1 MATTAIAP
9 SDIYP
14 VLRRFLAEA
23 GLQRTLKA
31 FDKETLVD
39 DESEQPKMTK
49 AKKALA
55 KLLAD
60 LELTEACQNWLESRT
75 SCLATVTPTVV
86 EQEVVATDGHAVQQE
101 ESKSEKRKA
110 KKRAAAEAEAK
121 AAETASAGPVAEE
134 EEEEGEEP
142 RAPKR
147 KREEQPTANGREKEG
162 KTKNRAAENTSGVPF
177 SRVDAEKWTA
187 TVKDTRL
194 LDNTHKALGGDN
206 WGDKASEDL
215 LKVKGKGFRKE
226 MAKKKRASWRGGG
239 EIDQRVLSVKFDD
252 SSDED

>member
-1 MATTAIAP
+1 MAATAIAP

-14 VLRRFLAEA
+14 VLRRFLVEA
-23 GLQRTLKA
+23 GLQRTLTA

-49 AKKALA
+49 AKRALA
-55 KLLAD
+55 KLLAG
-60 LELTEACQNWLESRT
+60 LELTEACQNWLEART
-75 SCLATVTPTVV
+75 SCSATVTPTVV
-86 EQEVVATDGHAVQQE
+86 ENEVVATDGHVVEQE
-101 ESKSEKRKA
+101 TSKSEKRKA

-121 AAETASAGPVAEE
+121 AAELAIAAPIAEVEE
-134 EEEEGEEP
+134 EELQ
-142 RAPKR
+142 APKR
-147 KREEQPTANGREKEG
+147 KREEQPTVDGQEKE
-162 KTKNRAAENTSGVPF
+162 TKMKKKNSAENTSGVPF
-177 SRVDAEKWTA
+177 KRVEDSKWIS
-187 TVKDTRL
+187 TVKDHRL
-194 LDNTHKALGGDN
+194 LDNTHKSLGGDT

-252 SSDED
+252 SSDEE